1 VFHLQSRRRK
11 AIVRAARRGASTH
24 CLVDLL
30 EARRFLSS
38 SPLVVAADDPAD
50 PSVEV
55 QDQLIAEGTPQVVF
69 DITVPAGD
77 VPVTLDY
84 ATAPGTAAADL
95 DYASVAGSLTFAA
108 DAAPRMQSV
117 AVSVADDALW
127 EDSEW
132 FYLELSNVSGAGLP
146 GGGATYRAT
155 ATIRDNDPRPTL
167 RVSDARVDEGDAGDT
182 PATFVVSLSAA
193 LDRPVT
199 VDYATANG
207 TASAPSDYS
216 SATGTLTFEPG
227 ETSKSVAIAVRG
239 DNADESN
246 ETFTLNLRS
255 ASPAAIADAQGV
267 ATIVE
272 DDDHPPTVNVV
283 DVSPDPRT
291 QPLDSA
297 AIVFSEPVSGVD
309 LSDLTLTRDGG
320 PNLLTPD
327 QTVTGAADGV
337 TWTLGNLGPLTGP
350 AGRYTLTLVAPGSGI
365 ADRSGNALAA
375 GASDAWRTFAS
386 VADRRVFYNNS
397 FYDGN
402 DPAPGSADDAAAAP
416 DKRAL
421 RPAEPASFANVT
433 GYSSGI
439 NGIFIDTNG
448 LPVGPGPGPGD
459 FAFKAGNGGDPASWP
474 AAPAPI
480 SVAVRRGAG
489 AGGSDRI
496 TVVFPDGALRNTWLG
511 VTMLAGDR
519 TGLSTPD
526 VFYFGNLVG
535 DAGDPPAAGRAGAAI
550 ARPIA
555 VGPDDLYAARRAA
568 ASATAEP
575 LPVTTAADHN
585 RDGRVNVLDLALARA
600 NLFRSLPPPAAPPAP
615 GTAIPTVT
623 AALHLER
630 ATDLLA

>member
-1 VFHLQSRRRK
+1 
-11 AIVRAARRGASTH
+11 
-24 CLVDLL
+24 L
-30 EARRFLSS
+30 EARRLLSS

-55 QDQLIAEGTPQVVF
+55 QDQLVAEGTPQVVF

-77 VPVTLDY
+77 VLVTLDY

-95 DYASVAGSLTFAA
+95 DFTTVAGSLLFAP
-108 DAAPRMQSV
+108 DTAAPRTQSV
-117 AVSVADDALW
+117 AVSIADDALW

-132 FYLELSNVSGAGLP
+132 FYLELSNVNGGGLP

-155 ATIRDNDPRPTL
+155 ATIRDNDQRPTL

-207 TASAPSDYS
+207 TASAPSDYAA
-216 SATGTLTFEPG
+216 ATGTLTFEPG
-227 ETSKSVAIAVRG
+227 ETTKSVAVAVHG

-272 DDDHPPTVNVV
+272 DDDHPPTVNIV

-291 QPLDSA
+291 PPVDSA
-297 AIVFSEPVSGVD
+297 VIVFSEPVSGVD
-309 LSDLTLTRDGG
+309 LPDLTLTRDGG
-320 PNLLTPD
+320 PNLLTAD
-327 QTVTGAADGV
+327 QTLTGAADGV

-350 AGRYTLTLVAPGSGI
+350 AGRYTLTLAASGSGI
-365 ADRSGNALAA
+365 ADRSGNALIA
-375 GASDAWRTFAS
+375 GATDAWRTFAT

-402 DPAPGSADDAAAAP
+402 DPAPGSADDAAVAP

-421 RPAEPASFANVT
+421 RAGESASFANVT

-448 LPVGPGPGPGD
+448 LPIGTGPGPGD

-474 AAPAPI
+474 AAPTPV
-480 SVAVRRGAG
+480 SVTVRRGAG

-496 TVVFPDGALRNTWLG
+496 TVVFPDGAVRNTWLG
-511 VTMLAGDR
+511 VTILVDDR
-519 TGLSTPD
+519 TGLSAPD

-535 DAGDPPAAGRAGAAI
+535 DAGDPPISGRGGTAA

-555 VGPDDLYAARRAA
+555 VGPEDLYTARRAA
-568 ASATAEP
+568 ASASAGPAVLTN
-575 LPVTTAADHN
+575 AADHN

-600 NLFRSLPPPAAPPAP
+600 NVFRALQPPATPPALT
-615 GTAIPTVT
+615 TATPIAS
-623 AALHLER
+623 AALRLEEW
-630 ATDLLA
+630 TDLLGVGSAARPRDDR